1 MLSHSPGFWC
11 GAGGGVL
18 TVGVAEST
26 KQCRQFEVLL
36 TPLKAFV
43 KRYGLKKSG
52 CEEMEDLSTLLTRE
66 N

>member
-1 MLSHSPGFWC
+1 
-11 GAGGGVL
+11 L